1 MKNIIKD
8 YVSLTKPGIIF
19 GNLIAAA
26 SGFFLAAK
34 GNIDW
39 FVFFIVILGTA
50 LIVASGCVVN
60 NYVDRDIDL
69 KMNRTKNRALAQ
81 GRINTLPALLFAL
94 ILGALGFALLY
105 LYTTF
110 YAVLFGAIGILV
122 YVGLYTLKFKRN
134 SVYGTLVGSL
144 SGACPPVMGYVAITN
159 SFDMGAAILLLLFCF
174 WQIPHSYAIAICRFE
189 DYKAAKIPVLPVK
202 YGIEA
207 ARFHMYVYIV
217 GFAIS
222 SLLLY
227 TQGYAGIV
235 YAVVIVL
242 MNGYW
247 IYLVKTGSKAENE
260 QAWGRKMFVLSIIII
275 TVLSILISV
284 DYVRDEQTD
293 TLSPGVNE
301 LSMPL

>member
-94 ILGALGFALLY
+94 LLGALGFALLH

-144 SGACPPVMGYVAITN
+144 SGACPPVMGYVATV
-159 SFDMGAAILLLLFCF
+159 
-174 WQIPHSYAIAICRFE
+174 SYTHLT
-189 DYKAAKIPVLPVK
+189 LPT
-202 YGIEA
+202 I
-207 ARFHMYVYIV
+207 
-217 GFAIS
+217 
-222 SLLLY
+222 
-227 TQGYAGIV
+227 
-235 YAVVIVL
+235 YAV
-242 MNGYW
+242 
-247 IYLVKTGSKAENE
+247 
-260 QAWGRKMFVLSIIII
+260 
-275 TVLSILISV
+275 
-284 DYVRDEQTD
+284 
-293 TLSPGVNE
+293 
-301 LSMPL
+301 